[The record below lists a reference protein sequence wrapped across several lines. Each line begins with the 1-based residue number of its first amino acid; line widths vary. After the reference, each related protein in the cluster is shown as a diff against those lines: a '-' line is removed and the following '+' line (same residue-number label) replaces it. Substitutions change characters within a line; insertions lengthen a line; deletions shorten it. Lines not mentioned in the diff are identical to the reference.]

1 MSSLTDRK
9 EMIIMMTPT
18 TCTRPGLL
26 KALLLT
32 MALTPACQ
40 GENPDLAPAV
50 LPPAVLPEQP
60 LIPFAHVALSGVG
73 TYENGKLRRTPTYET
88 CASSTPSCVTWT
100 APLPEARPGYEL
112 RVHPSLPIPL
122 LVGASV
128 VTSQPGKT
136 CEELLRVQ
144 VQVSTDLDPQPV
156 DLIGTP
162 ITVQYGAARIAVTA
176 CAYGSLDAR
185 LGPLTGAASY
195 VPSAP

>member
-1 MSSLTDRK
+1 
-9 EMIIMMTPT
+9 MTAP
-18 TCTRPGLL
+18 TRPTFR
-26 KALLLT
+26 ALLLAL
-32 MALTPACQ
+32 ALTAPLTGCQ
-40 GENPDLAPAV
+40 GENPDLVPTPGPDLAPV
-50 LPPAVLPEQP
+50 PLPAPP
-60 LIPFAHVALSGVG
+60 LVPFSHVSLSGVG
-73 TYENGKLRRTPTYET
+73 TYENGQLRRTPTYET

-112 RVHPSLPIPL
+112 RVYPSLPIPL

-144 VQVSTDLDPQPV
+144 VQVSTDLDPRPV

-162 ITVQYGAARIAVTA
+162 ITVQYGAARLIVTA

-185 LGPLTGAASY
+185 LGPLTGTASY